1 MGSFM
6 TGQSTLHR
14 SLQHNERGL
23 NDNRKK
29 NNNTFMFLMIFETL
43 KLKALSFFG
52 ITQPYLLMIF
62 GIYVY
67 TDY

>member
-1 MGSFM
+1 MI
-6 TGQSTLHR
+6 TEKN
-14 SLQHNERGL
+14 LQ
-23 NDNRKK
+23 KK
-29 NNNTFMFLMIFETL
+29 KKKNTFMFLMIFEAL

-67 TDY
+67 KDY